1 MVLSLSEKGD
11 RTTWYQVITL
21 KLVYL
26 LFLFVHV
33 LFSCFTTW
41 DLTLPDCS
49 VPDEGIDADLRM
61 KLQSLLEEEKPEVLA
76 NAAMLGDVY
85 TIREYLQ
92 KYPNDVCLDHG
103 VLY

>member
-11 RTTWYQVITL
+11 KTTWYQK
-21 KLVYL
+21 KLIYLL

-33 LFSCFTTW
+33 LLLFFTTW

-61 KLQSLLEEEKPEVLA
+61 KLQSLLEEGKPEVLA